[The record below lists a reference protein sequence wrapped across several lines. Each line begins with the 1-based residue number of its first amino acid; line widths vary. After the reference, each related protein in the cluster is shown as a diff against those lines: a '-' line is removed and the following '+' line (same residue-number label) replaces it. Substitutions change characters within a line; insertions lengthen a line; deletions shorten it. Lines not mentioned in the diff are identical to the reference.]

1 MPNKIEDVHL
11 KILNM
16 IKEIKESKAPVKRIV
31 CEYRCVFDG
40 RKLNEIKNGK
50 IISVNVRVKN

>member
-1 MPNKIEDVHL
+1 
-11 KILNM
+11 M

-40 RKLNEIKNGK
+40 RKFNEIKNGK